1 MNVIKLATVFSGI
14 GAIEQ
19 AIKQMN
25 IEHKIVFAC
34 DNGERYLE
42 KDVDQI
48 EEDFK
53 KIKKIKNFSLQE
65 YVNELYEKTGKINN
79 VKKSYFANY
88 DINDENWYEDI
99 RFLDGKK
106 YKGKVDLFV
115 GGSPCQ
121 SFSTYGHRK
130 GLEDTRGTLFYDYAR
145 LVQEIKPKVFIFEN
159 VTGLLNHD
167 GGKTWKIIKETFDEL
182 HYKIN
187 MEVLNA
193 SDFNLPQLRKRV
205 FVVGVREDLNFSKFK
220 FPNPLELTKKS
231 KDFLEKEVDNK
242 YYLGEK
248 GFKFV
253 TDPSRNGRRARVNQ
267 DILGCQ
273 TANQQFNWVGD
284 FRVEKPL
291 NRHLEDKKIFKG
303 IYNGELSV
311 ARKMVPIELLRLM
324 GFKDFNIVV
333 EDKVIWRQT
342 GNSIAVPVLKEIMK
356 EIILQFKL

>member
-1 MNVIKLATVFSGI
+1 MAAIKLATVFNGI

-42 KDVDQI
+42 KDADQI
-48 EEDFK
+48 KEDLK
-53 KIKKIKNFSLQE
+53 KVKKQKNFSLQE
-65 YVNELYEKTGKINN
+65 YVNDLYEKTGKINN

-121 SFSTYGHRK
+121 SFSTYGCRK

-145 LVQEIKPKVFIFEN
+145 LAQEIEPKVFIFEN
-159 VTGLLNHD
+159 VTDLLNHD

-193 SDFNLPQLRKRV
+193 SDFNLLQLRKRV

-220 FPNPLELTKKS
+220 FPKPLELTKK
-231 KDFLEKEVDNK
+231 K
-242 YYLGEK
+242 
-248 GFKFV
+248 
-253 TDPSRNGRRARVNQ
+253 
-267 DILGCQ
+267 
-273 TANQQFNWVGD
+273 
-284 FRVEKPL
+284 
-291 NRHLEDKKIFKG
+291 
-303 IYNGELSV
+303 
-311 ARKMVPIELLRLM
+311 
-324 GFKDFNIVV
+324 
-333 EDKVIWRQT
+333 
-342 GNSIAVPVLKEIMK
+342 
-356 EIILQFKL
+356 

>member
-1 MNVIKLATVFSGI
+1 MAAIKLATVFNGI

-42 KDVDQI
+42 KDADQI
-48 EEDFK
+48 KEDFK
-53 KIKKIKNFSLQE
+53 KVKKQKNFSLQE
-65 YVNELYEKTGKINN
+65 YVNDLYEKTGKINN

-121 SFSTYGHRK
+121 SFSTYGCRK

-145 LVQEIKPKVFIFEN
+145 LVQEIEPKVFIFEN
-159 VTGLLNHD
+159 VTDLLNHD

-193 SDFNLPQLRKRV
+193 SDFNLLQLRKRV

-220 FPNPLELTKKS
+220 FPKPLELTKKS
-231 KDFLEKEVDNK
+231 KDFLEKKVDNK

-267 DILGCQ
+267 DIIGCQ

-284 FRVEKPL
+284 FRVETPL
-291 NRHLEDKKIFKG
+291 KRHLEDKKIFKG
-303 IYNGELSV
+303 VYNGELSV

-356 EIILQFKL
+356 EIILQFEL